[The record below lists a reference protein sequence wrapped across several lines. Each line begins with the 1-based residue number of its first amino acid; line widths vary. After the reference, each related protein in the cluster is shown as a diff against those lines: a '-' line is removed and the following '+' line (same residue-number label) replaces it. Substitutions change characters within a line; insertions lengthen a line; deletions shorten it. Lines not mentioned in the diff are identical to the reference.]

1 MLRAEL
7 LHAGLRAAD
16 FRKMPEAQEKHRVL
30 ILCTGN
36 SVRSQMAEGLLRH
49 MGQSQYEVHSA
60 GTKPIGVSPLAIEVM
75 REIGI
80 DISGHRSKSV
90 AEFRGQPF
98 ATVITVCD
106 SAAEVCPSFPRA
118 PRRIHWSIQDPGA
131 ARGTHEERREAFRR
145 IRDDL
150 QARLRSFV
158 NSAATA

>member
-1 MLRAEL
+1 M
-7 LHAGLRAAD
+7 
-16 FRKMPEAQEKHRVL
+16 KIPETQEKHRVL

-49 MGQSQYEVHSA
+49 LGSGPYEVYSA
-60 GTKPIGVSPLAIEVM
+60 GTSPIGVSPLAIEAM

-90 AEFRGQPF
+90 SEFSGQHF

-106 SAAEVCPSFPRA
+106 SAAKACPTFPGA
-118 PRRIHWSIQDPGA
+118 PRRIHWSIADPGA
-131 ARGTHEERREAFRR
+131 AQGTHQERLEAFRR
-145 IRDDL
+145 IREDL

-158 NSAATA
+158 NSARTP